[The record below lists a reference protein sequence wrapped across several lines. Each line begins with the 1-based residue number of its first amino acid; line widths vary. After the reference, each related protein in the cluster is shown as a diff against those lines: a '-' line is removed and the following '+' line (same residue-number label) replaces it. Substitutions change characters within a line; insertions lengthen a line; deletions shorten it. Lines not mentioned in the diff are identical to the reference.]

1 MAATPS
7 FKMPF
12 ATVPCS
18 IWLARETKRDAYGN
32 EHVVYADEPDIETEC
47 VYSAGWTQD
56 DSTSPRIE
64 DGRPYAVRSEMSF
77 FLKKDVDAD
86 LRRAKIAVYPSDDT
100 VLNGREWFVLDQPTS
115 KMRANTPGD
124 YSWLVRAE
132 AFDG

>member
-12 ATVPCS
+12 VAVPCRV
-18 IWLARETKRDAYGN
+18 WLARQSTRDAYGN
-32 EHVVYADEPDIETEC
+32 EQVSYADEPDIETEC
-47 VYSAGWTQD
+47 VYSMGWSQD
-56 DSTSPRIE
+56 DGTSPQIS
-64 DGRPYAVRSEMSF
+64 DGNPYAVRSEMAF
-77 FLKKDVDAD
+77 FLKKGVDAD
-86 LRRAKIAVYPSDDT
+86 LRRAVIAAYPDDDSA
-100 VLNGREWFVLDQPTS
+100 VRGKRWLVLDRPTS